1 MTLPSTAAASEPV
14 PVPEPTPWAGGAYST
29 KRHGVTLSN
38 CDAEPVQTPGC
49 IQAHGALLVLRPDDQ
64 VILQASENS
73 AALLGLAPEH
83 LLGQP
88 IGIVVGEAGAAQLR
102 ASIAGG
108 ATDANPLR
116 LFTLPAG
123 SGVSDCSA
131 RQALDVSMH
140 TLDGLAVVEFEPT
153 LPGDE
158 AQAQHGYALV
168 KKAVG
173 RLRQATGLLHF
184 CTIAAQEIRELTGL
198 DRVMVYKFHPDGHG
212 EVYAESG
219 RADLTPWLGM
229 HYPAEDIPLPAR
241 EVFKRVWIRPTP
253 DVNGALAEMVPLVN
267 PHTGR
272 PLMMTH
278 CALRG
283 ASVMYTEYL
292 QNMGVTGGLTMSL
305 RRGDELWGLIVCHHY
320 SGVARLPFEVRA
332 ACELLAQIVS
342 LQHQAIE
349 NHEHLAYRLSREAI
363 HQQLIA
369 MASEEGGLAAMTD
382 GVPTAL
388 QAVQADGVALYH
400 HNRWWRVGQTPP
412 DAELDALA
420 QWLHARAEF
429 ADTRKPLFVTD
440 RLPDDYPAAAAFS
453 AVASGLLAL
462 PLTLSRGTLM
472 LWFRTETLQTVQ
484 WGGDPNHIIKVV
496 GPHGMRLTPRRS
508 FELFAESVAGRSLPW
523 QPVDVELA
531 LRFRLLVMAFVVSR
545 AERLTE
551 LNVDLARSN
560 EELDAFAYVASHD
573 LKEPLRGIYKHAHH
587 LLEDAAMPPGSEGRD
602 RLDRVMRL
610 TLRMDALLDAL
621 LNFARVGRLAMA
633 LEKVDLNS
641 VVAEALEM
649 VDARRLERAC
659 DIHVDAALPWVDCDR
674 ARVREIF
681 VNLLSNALKYNDKPV
696 CRIEIGCERSD
707 KAAATD
713 RPAGTEGRTVF
724 YVKDNGIGIAP
735 HHLDQIFKMFRRLHG
750 RDDYGGGNGTGLTI
764 VKKLVER
771 HGGQVWVRS
780 TLGQGSTFFF
790 TFTPDTAVPT

>member
-1 MTLPSTAAASEPV
+1 MTLPSIAAALV
-14 PVPEPTPWAGGAYST
+14 PGPAPWAGSAYSI
-29 KRHGVTLSN
+29 KRHGVTLTN

-49 IQAHGALLVLRPDDQ
+49 IQAHGALLVLRPSDL

-73 AALLGLAPEH
+73 AALLGLTPEQ

-88 IGIVVGEAGAAQLR
+88 IGIVTGEAGAAQLR
-102 ASIAGG
+102 ASMAGG
-108 ATDANPLR
+108 ATDSNPLR
-116 LFTLPAG
+116 LFTLPGRGGIG
-123 SGVSDCSA
+123 SNEGPT
-131 RQALDVSMH
+131 LDVSMH
-140 TLDGLAVVEFEPT
+140 TLDGLALVEFEPT
-153 LPGDE
+153 LPGDD
-158 AQAQHGYALV
+158 AQAQNGYALV

-173 RLRQATGLLHF
+173 RLRQAIGLQHF
-184 CTIAAQEIRELTGL
+184 CTVAAEEFRELTGL
-198 DRVMVYKFHPDGHG
+198 ARVMVYKFHSDGHG
-212 EVYAESG
+212 EVYAES
-219 RADLTPWLGM
+219 RNADLAPWLGM
-229 HYPAEDIPLPAR
+229 HYPAEDIPAPAR

-267 PHTGR
+267 PQTGR
-272 PLMMTH
+272 PLTMTH

-292 QNMGVTGGLTMSL
+292 QNMGVTAGLTMSL

-320 SGVARLPFEVRA
+320 TGAARLPFEVRA
-332 ACELLAQIVS
+332 ACELLAHVVS

-349 NHEHLAYRLSREAI
+349 THENLAYRLSRETI
-363 HQQLIA
+363 QQQLIA
-369 MASEEGGLAAMTD
+369 QASEEGGLSAMTD
-382 GVPTAL
+382 GAPTLMEAI
-388 QAVQADGVALYH
+388 QSDGVALYH
-400 HNRWWRVGQTPP
+400 HDRWWCVGQTPS
-412 DAELDALA
+412 DAQLDALA
-420 QWLHARAEF
+420 QWLRSRADF
-429 ADTRKPLFVTD
+429 ADDARPVFVTD
-440 RLPDDYPAAAAFS
+440 RLPDEYPAAAAFS
-453 AVASGLLAL
+453 AVSSGMLAL

-484 WGGDPNHIIKVV
+484 WGGDPKHVIKVI

-508 FELFAESVAGRSLPW
+508 FEIFAESVAGRSLPW

-545 AERLTE
+545 AERLAE
-551 LNVDLARSN
+551 LNIDLERSN

-573 LKEPLRGIYKHAHH
+573 LKEPLRGIYKNAHQ
-587 LLEDAAMPPGSEGRD
+587 LLDEAVLRAGTDGHNKLERI
-602 RLDRVMRL
+602 MRL

-621 LNFARVGRLAMA
+621 LHFARAGRLTME
-633 LEKVDLNS
+633 LDKVDMNR

-649 VDARRLERAC
+649 VDSRRLERVCEITVAP
-659 DIHVDAALPWVDCDR
+659 ALPWVECDR

-696 CRIEIGCERSD
+696 CQIEIGCERPS
-707 KAAATD
+707 KASAAAD
-713 RPAGTEGRTVF
+713 RPQGTAGRAVF

-735 HHLDQIFKMFRRLHG
+735 HHVEQIFKMFRRLHS

-790 TFTPDTAVPT
+790 TFTPDIATAT

>member
-1 MTLPSTAAASEPV
+1 MTMPSTAPATAPL
-14 PVPEPTPWAGGAYST
+14 PWAGQAYSI
-29 KRHGVTLSN
+29 KRHGVTLTN
-38 CDAEPVQTPGC
+38 CDSEPVQTPGC
-49 IQAHGALLVLRPDDQ
+49 IQAHGALLVVRPSDL

-73 AALLGLAPEH
+73 ADLLGLAPAD

-88 IGIVVGEAGAAQLR
+88 IGIVTGEARAAQLQQ
-102 ASIAGG
+102 ALAGG

-116 LFTLPAG
+116 LYTLPGRGDAP
-123 SGVSDCSA
+123 
-131 RQALDVSMH
+131 ALDVSMH
-140 TLDGLAVVEFEPT
+140 TLDGLAMVEFEPT
-153 LPGDE
+153 SPDDDAL
-158 AQAQHGYALV
+158 AQNGYALV

-173 RLRQATGLLHF
+173 RLRQASSLLHF
-184 CTIAAQEIRELTGL
+184 CTVAAEEFRELTGL
-198 DRVMVYKFHPDGHG
+198 ARVMVYKFHPDGHG
-212 EVYAESG
+212 EVYAESCH
-219 RADLTPWLGM
+219 ADLAPWLGL
-229 HYPAEDIPLPAR
+229 HYPAEDIPAPAR

-253 DVNGALAEMVPLVN
+253 DVSGALAEMVPLVN
-267 PHTGR
+267 PQTGR
-272 PLMMTH
+272 TLTMTH

-369 MASEEGGLAAMTD
+369 LASEEGGLSAMTD
-382 GVPTAL
+382 GAPTAL
-388 QAVQADGVALYH
+388 EAVQADGVALYH
-400 HNRWWRVGQTPP
+400 HNCWWRVGQTPP

-420 QWLHARAEF
+420 QWLNARAEF
-429 ADTRKPLFVTD
+429 ADTRNPVFATD

-484 WGGDPNHIIKVV
+484 WGGDPNHNIKII

-545 AERLTE
+545 AERLAE

-573 LKEPLRGIYKHAHH
+573 LKEPLRGIYKHAHQ
-587 LLEDAAMPPGSEGRD
+587 LLEDAALPPGSEGRD
-602 RLDRVMRL
+602 RIERVMRL

-621 LNFARVGRLAMA
+621 LNFARVGRLAMG

-649 VDARRLERAC
+649 VDARRQERAS
-659 DIHVDAALPWVDCDR
+659 DIHIDSALPWVDCDR

-696 CRIEIGCERSD
+696 CRIEIGCERPF
-707 KAAATD
+707 KAAAAAD

-790 TFTPDTAVPT
+790 TFTPDLAAPT

>member
-1 MTLPSTAAASEPV
+1 MTLPSIAAALV
-14 PVPEPTPWAGGAYST
+14 PGTAPWAGGAYSA
-29 KRHGVTLSN
+29 KRHGVTLTN

-49 IQAHGALLVLRPDDQ
+49 IQAHGALLVVRPDDL

-73 AALLGLAPEH
+73 ADLLGLSPEQ

-88 IGIVVGEAGAAQLR
+88 IGVVTGAAGAAQLR

-116 LFTLPAG
+116 LFTLPGHSG
-123 SGVSDCSA
+123 SSGRSETP
-131 RQALDVSMH
+131 ALDVSMH
-140 TLDGLAVVEFEPT
+140 TLDGLAMIEFEPSS
-153 LPGDE
+153 PDDD
-158 AQAQHGYALV
+158 AQAQNGYARV

-173 RLRQATGLLHF
+173 RLRQASGLQHF
-184 CTIAAQEIRELTGL
+184 CTVAAEEFRELTGL
-198 DRVMVYKFHPDGHG
+198 ARVMVYKFHADGHG
-212 EVYAESG
+212 EVYAES
-219 RADLTPWLGM
+219 RNAELAPWLGM
-229 HYPAEDIPLPAR
+229 HYPAEDIPAPAR
-241 EVFKRVWIRPTP
+241 EVFKRVWIRPTL
-253 DVNGALAEMVPLVN
+253 DVSGALAEMVPLVN
-267 PHTGR
+267 PQTGR
-272 PLMMTH
+272 PLTMTH

-292 QNMGVTGGLTMSL
+292 QNMGVTAGLTMSL

-332 ACELLAQIVS
+332 ACELLAQVVS

-369 MASEEGGLAAMTD
+369 QASEEGGLSAMTD
-382 GVPTAL
+382 GAPTVL
-388 QAVQADGVALYH
+388 QAIESDGVALYH
-400 HNRWWRVGQTPP
+400 HDRWWRVGQTPT

-420 QWLHARAEF
+420 HWLNMQAKF
-429 ADTRKPLFVTD
+429 TNDTRPVFVTD
-440 RLPDDYPAAAAFS
+440 RLPDEYPAAAAFS

-462 PLTLSRGTLM
+462 PLTVSRGTLM

-484 WGGDPNHIIKVV
+484 WGGDPNHVIKVI

-508 FELFAESVAGRSLPW
+508 FEIYAESVAGRSLPW

-545 AERLTE
+545 AERLAE

-573 LKEPLRGIYKHAHH
+573 LKEPLRGIYKHTHQ
-587 LLEDAAMPPGSEGRD
+587 LLEESAPPQDGGSRD
-602 RLDRVMRL
+602 KLERVMRL

-621 LNFARVGRLAMA
+621 LHFARAGRLSME

-649 VDARRLERAC
+649 VDARRLERTCEINVAP
-659 DIHVDAALPWVDCDR
+659 ALPWVECDR
-674 ARVREIF
+674 ARVREVF

-696 CRIEIGCERSD
+696 CQIEIGCERPS
-707 KAAATD
+707 KASAAAD
-713 RPAGTEGRTVF
+713 RPHGTADRAVF

-735 HHLDQIFKMFRRLHG
+735 HHVEQIFKMFRRLHS

-771 HGGQVWVRS
+771 HGGHVWVRS

-790 TFTPDTAVPT
+790 TFTPDIAGAT